1 LGDTT
6 QSYGEAVSNAEG
18 RLAFVFPMPN
28 RWPNGSPITEKA
40 LVLVVANQ
48 DFSDL
53 LRHSGNRMVD
63 TTLAKE
69 NGVWVITKF
78 QPVTP

>member
-1 LGDTT
+1 
-6 QSYGEAVSNAEG
+6 
-18 RLAFVFPMPN
+18 MPN

-40 LVLVVANQ
+40 LVLVVANE

-53 LRHSGNRMVD
+53 LRHSGNCMVD